1 MQALALLVLPALLTV
16 GAPPAPPPKLTLHEL
31 SVGTTEG
38 TLKRVRFA
46 TPRGWAADVD
56 REAANIRLVG
66 PEGEGEILVVVA
78 THPSQLGEHLTRLK
92 ESHPSAA
99 PSPPM
104 AVTVRGI
111 DPERGERATRF
122 QITGR
127 EVGEMVMIERGG
139 VIVLFASIVAPD
151 AWDALAPAL
160 KRCYP
165 TVEVVD
171 VEPARD
177 RAPGGGR

>member
-1 MQALALLVLPALLTV
+1 MSALALLLLPVLMSV
-16 GAPPAPPPKLTLHEL
+16 GAPPPPPKLTLHEL
-31 SVGTTEG
+31 RVGTPEG
-38 TLKRVRFA
+38 TVKRVRFA

-56 REAANIRLVG
+56 REAASIRLVG

-92 ESHPSAA
+92 ETHPSAA

-104 AVTVRGI
+104 AVSVRGI

-139 VIVLFASIVAPD
+139 VIVLFASIVAPE
-151 AWDALAPAL
+151 AWEPLATML

-171 VEPARD
+171 VEPPKR
-177 RAPGGGR
+177 